1 MVYERKVI
9 PLHNSGSLGFKLV
22 VLFVPKVCLKMV
34 SRENISHNTGFKRF
48 NNIHSTIVDIS
59 SRRQPDLYCWIEER
73 IESS

>member
-9 PLHNSGSLGFKLV
+9 PLHNRGSLSLKLE

-34 SRENISHNTGFKRF
+34 SRENISHN
-48 NNIHSTIVDIS
+48 NNIHSTRVDIS